1 MSIFIKEYTKPNFG
15 KVQFECDEEI
25 NKKLNK
31 YELTKSFLNKSNTT
45 VFIGKQGSGKT
56 SLMINFVTKIYK
68 KCFHHIY
75 VFMPA
80 SSRAS
85 LKNNIFEKHLD
96 PSKIYDELNTDTIN
110 DVYEK
115 LQINTGKK
123 ERSLIIFDDVQKAL
137 KNVDILRAFNNIV
150 ANQRHLRVVNFI
162 MLQNYIALDPKLRDL
177 INNVILFKLGKRQT
191 ERIFDELIE
200 SHKDK
205 FDVIRDF
212 VFNEAYQWMFINIVS
227 QRIFKKFDEVIYNNS
242 DSDSDIEN

>member
-1 MSIFIKEYTKPNFG
+1 MLG
-15 KVQFECDEEI
+15 
-25 NKKLNK
+25 
-31 YELTKSFLNKSNTT
+31 
-45 VFIGKQGSGKT
+45 
-56 SLMINFVTKIYK
+56 
-68 KCFHHIY
+68 H
-75 VFMPA
+75 
-80 SSRAS
+80 
-85 LKNNIFEKHLD
+85 
-96 PSKIYDELNTDTIN
+96 TDTIN

-212 VFNEAYQWMFINIVS
+212 VFNEPYQWMFINIVS

>member
-1 MSIFIKEYTKPNFG
+1 
-15 KVQFECDEEI
+15 
-25 NKKLNK
+25 
-31 YELTKSFLNKSNTT
+31 
-45 VFIGKQGSGKT
+45 
-56 SLMINFVTKIYK
+56 
-68 KCFHHIY
+68 
-75 VFMPA
+75 
-80 SSRAS
+80 
-85 LKNNIFEKHLD
+85 
-96 PSKIYDELNTDTIN
+96 
-110 DVYEK
+110 
-115 LQINTGKK
+115 
-123 ERSLIIFDDVQKAL
+123 LIIFDDVQKAL

-212 VFNEAYQWMFINIVS
+212 VFNEPYQWMFINIIS

>member
-1 MSIFIKEYTKPNFG
+1 MSIILKQYDKPNFG
-15 KVQFECDEEI
+15 KVQFECDDEI

-31 YELTKSFLNKSNTT
+31 YELTKQFLNKSNTT

-85 LKNNIFEKHLD
+85 LKNNIFDKHLD
-96 PSKIYDELNTDTIN
+96 PSKIYDEFNAETIN

-115 LQINTGKK
+115 LKTNTENK
-123 ERSLIIFDDVQKAL
+123 ERSLIIYDDVQQKL
-137 KNVDILRAFNNIV
+137 KNVEILSALNNIV

-162 MLQNYIALDPKLRDL
+162 MLQNYINLDAKIRDL
-177 INNVILFKLGKRQT
+177 TQNIILFKLGKRQT
-191 ERIFDELIE
+191 EQIFKELIE

-205 FDVIRDF
+205 FDIIRDF
-212 VFNEAYQWMFINIVS
+212 VFNEAYQWLFINIPT
-227 QRIFKKFDEVIYNNS
+227 QRIFKQFDEVIYNN
-242 DSDSDIEN
+242 DSENE